1 MNPKYPVYIV
11 SKGRAENGTTYKAF
25 DRLKMNYFVVV
36 EENEYETYV
45 KNVEPQG
52 YGKVIIL
59 DKSYQENYDTFDNL
73 GNSKSK
79 GPGAA
84 RNFAWEHSIK
94 NGHKWHWVFDDNV
107 SCFYRLNRNRRLPV
121 DDGTIF
127 YVMEDFCDRY
137 ENIAQAGPN
146 YLSYAP
152 DRKIIPPF
160 LLNWRIYSMLLIRND
175 IPYRWRGR
183 YNEDTDLS
191 IRCMR
196 DGWCTVQFN
205 AFLGDKATTQTMGG
219 GNSEDFYFKEGTL
232 NKSQMLVDMHPDI
245 TTLIEAYGRWHHKVN
260 YDIFKANKLIKK
272 EGLVIPKGVNNFG
285 MELIKVKDN
294 A

>member
-11 SKGRAENGTTYKAF
+11 SKGRAKLGTTYRAF
-25 DRLKMNYFVVV
+25 DKMKMPYYIVV
-36 EENEYETYV
+36 EEQEYDEYV
-45 KNVEPQG
+45 ASVEPQG
-52 YGKVIIL
+52 YGKVIVL
-59 DKSYQENYDTFDNL
+59 DKSYQENYDTFDEL
-73 GNSKSK
+73 GNKKSK

-94 NGHKWHWVFDDNV
+94 NGFAFHWVFDDNV

-121 DDGTIF
+121 GDGTMF
-127 YVMEDFCDRY
+127 RVMEDFCERY

-152 DRKIIPPF
+152 DRKEIPPF
-160 LLNWRIYSMLLIRND
+160 ILNWRIYSMLLIRND

-191 IRCMR
+191 IRAMK

-219 GNSEDFYFKEGTL
+219 GNSDDFYFVEGTL
-232 NKSQMLVDMHPDI
+232 AKSQMLVDMHPEI
-245 TTLIEAYGRWHHKVN
+245 SKLIFEYDRWHHKVD
-260 YDIFKANKLIKK
+260 YSVFKRNKLQFK
-272 EGLVIPKGVNNFG
+272 EGLTIPKGVNNFG
-285 MELIKVKDN
+285 MELTRV
-294 A
+294 